1 VKLLMLVIVAMAACK
16 PHPHAATKLGANEI
30 VIAGTAPIDELA
42 APPPSPPPPAGLAIQ
57 SYTVPHEHG
66 PTWIDGTQDFYAATG
81 AYVGHHSDNGDL
93 FDSHGAYAGRI
104 DPSDNLY
111 DRTGALVSRLTS
123 FCDAQCRAEAIAP
136 LLVPR

>member
-1 VKLLMLVIVAMAACK
+1 MKLFVLAMLAMAACK
-16 PHPHAATKLGANEI
+16 PTHHDVKLGADEL
-30 VIAGTAPIDELA
+30 VIQGTAPLDEVAL
-42 APPPSPPPPAGLAIQ
+42 PPSPPPPASLVVQ
-57 SYTVPHEHG
+57 SYTVPHHHA
-66 PTWIDGTQDFYAATG
+66 PTWIDGTQDYYSATG

-123 FCDAQCRAEAIAP
+123 FCDEACRAEAIAP
-136 LLVPR
+136 LLVPQ